1 MEVLPAREANA
12 SVGCACAEA
21 LGAAL
26 CPMCAR
32 VPCRVGTRLQQG
44 VAGLAASP
52 PQPCQTLLFPQA
64 LYSPFLLPMSS
75 RDTNAAPAEQGGEDC
90 PRLGAGGSGSRGCIQ
105 HCQTLQKP

>member
-32 VPCRVGTRLQQG
+32 VPCRVGTGLQGESQG
-44 VAGLAASP
+44 LQPPLPSP
-52 PQPCQTLLFPQA
+52 T
-64 LYSPFLLPMSS
+64 
-75 RDTNAAPAEQGGEDC
+75 
-90 PRLGAGGSGSRGCIQ
+90 
-105 HCQTLQKP
+105 